1 MKQLQKMIW
10 YPSIHFI
17 EKREE
22 SMRMN
27 SMLCAALASL
37 VVGGSALAQ
46 DWRGWNIHPEGYPN
60 SAALDQFAA
69 DVSAATGLDLQ
80 NFHGG
85 VLGSQPDAIEQVRNG
100 ALAYGNFNLGPM
112 GPIIPT
118 TNVVSLPFI
127 FSSVDHMHKAMDG
140 EVGKVFEEAMSK
152 EGLVPLAWYDSG
164 SRSFYNS
171 KRPITSPSDVEGL
184 KLRVMNNDLFVDMV
198 AQLGGNATPMAFG
211 EVYQSLKTGV
221 IDGAENNYPSYE
233 STGHFEVAGY
243 YSITDHLIIP
253 ECLCVATSVWETLDA
268 ETKDAVRIAARN
280 SAETQR
286 ELWAKRELESR
297 AKVEA
302 AGSKVNEVKDKA
314 AFQAKMGPVYK
325 AFVTANPDFE
335 PVIEAIRAVK

>member
-1 MKQLQKMIW
+1 MKFTPIIGAVAATL
-10 YPSIHFI
+10 
-17 EKREE
+17 
-22 SMRMN
+22 
-27 SMLCAALASL
+27 ALAGAAS
-37 VVGGSALAQ
+37 AQ

-60 SAALDQFAA
+60 TVALDQFVEEVNAN
-69 DVSAATGLDLQ
+69 TDL
-80 NFHGG
+80 NLEAFHGG
-85 VLGSQPDAIEQVRNG
+85 VLGAQPDAIEQVRNG
-100 ALAYGNFNLGPM
+100 ALQFGNFNLGPM

-140 EVGKVFEEAMSK
+140 EVGKIFEEAMAA

-171 KRPITSPSDVEGL
+171 KRPIMSPADVEGM

-198 AQLGGNATPMAFG
+198 AQLGGNATPMAFA

-253 ECLCVATSVWETLDA
+253 ECVCVSADVWNGLDEATQE
-268 ETKDAVRIAARN
+268 AVRTAAIN
-280 SAETQR
+280 SAEVQR
-286 ELWAKRELESR
+286 KLWAEREKESR

-302 AGSKVNEVKDKA
+302 AGAKVNEVENKV
-314 AFQAKMGPVYK
+314 AFQERMAPVYTS
-325 AFVTANPDFE
+325 FVEANPDLAS
-335 PVIEAIRAVK
+335 VIEAIQAAQ

>member
-1 MKQLQKMIW
+1 MKHANLVTA
-10 YPSIHFI
+10 SVCFV
-17 EKREE
+17 
-22 SMRMN
+22 
-27 SMLCAALASL
+27 LAAGAA
-37 VVGGSALAQ
+37 VAQ

-60 SAALDQFAA
+60 TVALDQFVDEVNAN
-69 DVSAATGLDLQ
+69 TDLTLEV
-80 NFHGG
+80 FHGG
-85 VLGSQPDAIEQVRNG
+85 VLGDQPDAIEQVRNG
-100 ALAYGNFNLGPM
+100 ALQFANFNLGPM

-140 EVGKVFEEAMSK
+140 DVGKIFEDAMAA

-171 KRPITSPSDVEGL
+171 KRPITSPADVEGL

-233 STGHFEVAGY
+233 STGHFEVAGF

-253 ECLCVATSVWETLDA
+253 ECVCISADAWNALDEATQT
-268 ETKDAVRIAARN
+268 AVRTAAQN
-280 SAETQR
+280 SAATQR
-286 ELWAKRELESR
+286 TLWAEREKESR

-302 AGSKVNEVKDKA
+302 AGAQVNEVENKV
-314 AFQAKMGPVYK
+314 AFQERMAPVYT
-325 AFVTANPDFE
+325 AFVEANPDLAS
-335 PVIEAIRAVK
+335 VIEAIQAAQ

>member
-1 MKQLQKMIW
+1 MRLT
-10 YPSIHFI
+10 SILGTATMAI
-17 EKREE
+17 AL
-22 SMRMN
+22 SG
-27 SMLCAALASL
+27 AAF
-37 VVGGSALAQ
+37 AQ

-60 SAALDQFAA
+60 SVALDQFVEEVNANT
-69 DVSAATGLDLQ
+69 DLDIQ
-80 NFHGG
+80 IFHGG

-100 ALAYGNFNLGPM
+100 ALEFGQFNMGPM

-118 TNVVSLPFI
+118 TNVLSLPFI

-140 EVGKVFEEAMSK
+140 DVGRVFAEAMQA

-171 KRPITSPSDVEGL
+171 KRPIMEPADVEGL

-233 STGHFEVAGY
+233 STGHFEVAGF

-253 ECLCVATSVWETLDA
+253 ECLCVATSVWEGLDA
-268 ETKDAVRIAARN
+268 ETQESVRTAAMN
-280 SAETQR
+280 SAATQR
-286 ELWAKRELESR
+286 ELWSAREEESR

-302 AGSKVNEVKDKA
+302 AGSKVNEVTNKV
-314 AFQAKMGPVYK
+314 AFQERMAPVYDG
-325 AFVTANPDFE
+325 FVEANPDLAS
-335 PVIEAIRAVK
+335 VIEAIQAVQ

>member
-1 MKQLQKMIW
+1 MK
-10 YPSIHFI
+10 FTTAFVA
-17 EKREE
+17 
-22 SMRMN
+22 
-27 SMLCAALASL
+27 AALAVAAPLTAS
-37 VVGGSALAQ
+37 AQ
-46 DWRGWNIHPEGYPN
+46 DWRGWNIHVEGYPN
-60 SAALDQFAA
+60 TVALDQFVAE
-69 DVSAATGLDLQ
+69 VNEKTDLNLQ
-80 NFHGG
+80 AFHGG

-100 ALAYGNFNLGPM
+100 ALAFANFNLGPM

-140 EVGKVFEEAMSK
+140 DVGKIFEEAMAK

-171 KRPITSPSDVEGL
+171 KRPIMSPADVEGL

-233 STGHFEVAGY
+233 STGHFEVAGF

-253 ECLCVATSVWETLDA
+253 ECLCVSTAAWDGLDDA
-268 ETKDAVRIAARN
+268 TKDIVRAAARA
-280 SAETQR
+280 SAVTQR
-286 ELWAKRELESR
+286 ELWAARELESR

-302 AGSKVNEVKDKA
+302 AGSKVNEVENKV
-314 AFQAKMGPVYK
+314 AFQERMAPVYEK
-325 AFVTANPDFE
+325 FIAANPDLAS
-335 PVIEAIRAVK
+335 VIEAIQAAK

>member
-1 MKQLQKMIW
+1 
-10 YPSIHFI
+10 
-17 EKREE
+17 
-22 SMRMN
+22 
-27 SMLCAALASL
+27 MLAAAA
-37 VVGGSALAQ
+37 VAFALPAAAFAQ

-60 SAALDQFAA
+60 TVALDQFVEEVNAN
-69 DVSAATGLDLQ
+69 TDLNLQ
-80 NFHGG
+80 AFHGG

-100 ALAYGNFNLGPM
+100 ALEFANFNLGPM

-127 FSSVDHMHKAMDG
+127 FSSVDHMHKVMDG
-140 EVGKVFEEAMSK
+140 EVGKIFEDAMAA

-171 KRPITSPSDVEGL
+171 KRPITAPGDVEGL

-233 STGHFEVAGY
+233 STGHFEVAGF

-253 ECLCVATSVWETLDA
+253 ECLCVSTGAWDALDDATKE
-268 ETKDAVRIAARN
+268 AVRTAARN
-280 SAETQR
+280 SAVVQR
-286 ELWAKRELESR
+286 ELWAARELESR

-302 AGSKVNEVKDKA
+302 AGSKVNEVENKV
-314 AFQAKMGPVYK
+314 AFQERMAPVYEK
-325 AFVTANPDFE
+325 FIAANPDLAS
-335 PVIEAIRAVK
+335 VIEAIQSVK